1 MNQLVLRRI
10 AAPSVLLLS
19 CCQVAAATTVA
30 PPSFNHLVDSAARV
44 VVAEVVRVEPRAM
57 ASDGG
62 RSLIVSAVTFRTL
75 RAVKGETAATFTL
88 EFLGG
93 TLGDQTLEVVGAPRW
108 VVGDR
113 DVLFVA
119 PGRSRLSPLVRMMH
133 GRVRVMV
140 DAAGVETVAFHN
152 GDPIPDPGAF
162 GAARPQRRSRA
173 GRPMSLA
180 VFLAAVEARL
190 RARGGA

>member
-1 MNQLVLRRI
+1 MLQPILRRV
-10 AAPSVLLLS
+10 AASSIVVVFG
-19 CCQVAAATTVA
+19 QAAAATTVA
-30 PPSFNHLVDSAARV
+30 PPSFEHLVDAAARV
-44 VVAEVVRVEPRAM
+44 VVAEVVRVEPRAIPS
-57 ASDGG
+57 ASG

-75 RAVKGETAATFTL
+75 RAVKGDNLGTFTL

-93 TLGDQTLEVVGAPRW
+93 TLGDQTLEVIGAPRW

-119 PGRSRLSPLVRMMH
+119 EGRSRLSPLVRMSH

-140 DAAGVETVAFHN
+140 DAAGVETVAFDN
-152 GDPIPDPGAF
+152 GDPIPEPGAF
-162 GAARPQRRSRA
+162 GPARFARRSRVW
-173 GRPMSLA
+173 RSMSLA
-180 VFLAAVEARL
+180 AFLAAVEARL